1 MSGRGSNILE
11 LKKISKKYKLNLVE
25 DAAEAFISKK
35 KNKYLGTFGDLGC
48 FSFSPQ
54 K

>member
-1 MSGRGSNILE
+1 MCQVEDQYLE

-35 KNKYLGTFGDLGC
+35 KNKYLELLEI
-48 FSFSPQ
+48 
-54 K
+54 